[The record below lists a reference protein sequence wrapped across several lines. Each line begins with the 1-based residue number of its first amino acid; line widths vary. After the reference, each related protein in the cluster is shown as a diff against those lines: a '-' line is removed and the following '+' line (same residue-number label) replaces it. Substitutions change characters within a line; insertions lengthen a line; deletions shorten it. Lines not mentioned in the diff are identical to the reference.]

1 MKNVIKELCR
11 KMSDCIIGFWVV
23 DEEEPKEIR
32 EYTDYPVRPFGPQK
46 LISKKTIKDLI
57 K

>member
-1 MKNVIKELCR
+1 MELCR